1 MVDALKLHVV
11 APAAVRQSI
20 NDMNVDLALKQIRT
34 RSRTADSGWGS
45 HLHLAQAILRS
56 PGQEASELCFSG
68 SVRLETRGLH
78 NFGPLLR
85 FLSEKCSVVSG

>member
-34 RSRTADSGWGS
+34 LLANSR
-45 HLHLAQAILRS
+45 
-56 PGQEASELCFSG
+56 
-68 SVRLETRGLH
+68 
-78 NFGPLLR
+78 
-85 FLSEKCSVVSG
+85 